1 MARSKVLDA
10 LTQITDELKNFERI
24 AKAIKPRPGSI
35 PTIDGIDVYGET
47 LPLNGIVGGDH
58 LIYMDFKKRY
68 DLDARIALARE
79 AGQDE
84 VARKL
89 ETCKT
94 MAGIAVIDVSGHQST
109 DAMLAAMVHQA
120 FLMGALYELDL
131 FGNITNRLFENLN
144 IRLNRSSLVN
154 KFVTALYGEISAGGR
169 FRFLSAAHPPPL
181 IFSAEHDRFME
192 VAPEMLT
199 VFPPLGTVPSEHDID
214 RREQESVMGLKGR
227 YEINEWHLMGVGDIM
242 LLHTDGL
249 TDHAR
254 GEEPHFPDR
263 LEHIVRS
270 SKHLPAAGI
279 VEAIKADL
287 EGFAEQLDDITLVA
301 IKRV

>member
-89 ETCKT
+89 E
-94 MAGIAVIDVSGHQST
+94 
-109 DAMLAAMVHQA
+109 AAMVHQA